1 MIAAVVLAVL
11 VYSAAGI
18 DYSGLAYFSPSMAGD
33 VFRGLARPAWAY
45 VYDGSGEDLL
55 SLLLLTLGIAF
66 LGTAIATVLA
76 LPITLLS
83 SANLW
88 RSCPWVSKAGKSVC
102 NVLRAFPE
110 LVYAIIFVKMVG
122 PGPFAGVLAIGV
134 HQIGMLGGHG
144 GKSGESHDRC
154 GRRILAD
161 HVLCKDTAADAH
173 IQLPFPEPF

>member
-1 MIAAVVLAVL
+1 MMTDKRTRKQWMIAAVVLAVL

-33 VFRGLARPAWAY
+33 VFRGLAKPAWGY
-45 VYDGSGEDLL
+45 VYDGSGEDLI

-88 RSCPWVSKAGKSVC
+88 RSCPWVSKADRKSTRL
-102 NVLRAFPE
+102 N
-110 LVYAIIFVKMVG
+110 
-122 PGPFAGVLAIGV
+122 
-134 HQIGMLGGHG
+134 
-144 GKSGESHDRC
+144 SSHR
-154 GRRILAD
+154 
-161 HVLCKDTAADAH
+161 V
-173 IQLPFPEPF
+173 